1 MIKELLTA
9 RVTMPAWVAAL
20 LLVLGSYFWI
30 EAAFR

>member
-20 LLVLGSYFWI
+20 VLVLGSYFWA

>member
-20 LLVLGSYFWI
+20 VLVLGTYYWA
-30 EAAFR
+30 EAVFR